1 MQKIKLFSVDQALA
15 SKVND
20 FLDAHRVPVEAFE
33 VISSEDGEK
42 RPVNVAVL
50 RYDDGKEPK

>member
-1 MQKIKLFSVDQALA
+1 MQSIKLFSVDQSLAL
-15 SKVND
+15 KVND
-20 FLDAHRVPVEAFE
+20 FLAANRVPVEAFE